1 MPLPFHFSRG
11 EDFSSRAPIERLLEH
26 GSYLYYGGFDQI
38 IRDVNDLI
46 SRIKNEPN
54 DYLKK
59 SHLLPFNG
67 FLLRIPSWWTTI
79 INKNDLIRFERT
91 DTRYDWF
98 AEFWIKETSLAPE
111 ILLTKLINSLKV
123 TFDDNDDFEQFT
135 LKSSNDRS
143 INITRKE
150 GMSTIDGI
158 ERAYFDLFIASIED
172 NKVLV
177 GKSHSS
183 ILNGCVE
190 GPYFEEVLRRL
201 DLASTSRES
210 SNS

>member
-1 MPLPFHFSRG
+1 MLDSFLVEFNKAPNIWIFSIL
-11 EDFSSRAPIERLLEH
+11 F
-26 GSYLYYGGFDQI
+26 
-38 IRDVNDLI
+38 LI
-46 SRIKNEPN
+46 VLCYAALKIKNEPN

-79 INKNDLIRFERT
+79 INENDLIRFERT

-135 LKSSNDRS
+135 LKSSNEDQSISPEKKGCPRS
-143 INITRKE
+143 TELSEHTLIYLLQVQKTARF
-150 GMSTIDGI
+150 S
-158 ERAYFDLFIASIED
+158 L
-172 NKVLV
+172 KVILQYLMDV
-177 GKSHSS
+177 LKALTLKKS
-183 ILNGCVE
+183 
-190 GPYFEEVLRRL
+190 FK
-201 DLASTSRES
+201 D
-210 SNS
+210 

>member
-1 MPLPFHFSRG
+1 MVFSL
-11 EDFSSRAPIERLLEH
+11 EYRA
-26 GSYLYYGGFDQI
+26 GGQK
-38 IRDVNDLI
+38 V
-46 SRIKNEPN
+46 
-54 DYLKK
+54 
-59 SHLLPFNG
+59 
-67 FLLRIPSWWTTI
+67 

-158 ERAYFDLFIASIED
+158 ERAYFDLFIASRRQQSSR
-172 NKVLV
+172 KC
-177 GKSHSS
+177 HSS
-183 ILNGCVE
+183 TQWMCRRAH
-190 GPYFEEVLRRL
+190 FEEVIQRL
-201 DLASTSRES
+201 ELE
-210 SNS
+210 